1 MGKDARLANIYIKI
15 HNKYALTLED
25 LKYLSKYDPECFEK
39 ACKNIVYKIPETK
52 TLLQPKASQSW
63 QAKEERRGKAQ
74 DLEGKKTQD
83 LEGKKP
89 KPQPKP
95 PAVKEP
101 AADKQ
106 WIETVL
112 SNLKQM
118 ERKDL
123 PVGEVPVKQVK
134 ELLGNLYMEL
144 LFPHN
149 DRDRYF
155 NMEDREELSVFNKK
169 A

>member
-89 KPQPKP
+89 KPQPQPKQNN
-95 PAVKEP
+95 PA
-101 AADKQ
+101 
-106 WIETVL
+106 
-112 SNLKQM
+112 
-118 ERKDL
+118 
-123 PVGEVPVKQVK
+123 G
-134 ELLGNLYMEL
+134 
-144 LFPHN
+144 
-149 DRDRYF
+149 
-155 NMEDREELSVFNKK
+155 
-169 A
+169 